1 MLQSLQNLILNEWS
15 VIFLEIAT
23 LIVLAQLL
31 DAYIRFLAF
40 SDKISVD
47 IRPKLFAYSAI
58 WGSASIV
65 LYHLIFIEYG
75 IHATTYKA
83 ILMLGWLPYFCICK
97 HFIPFGLNQHVFVL
111 GMGVIC
117 SLSQHT
123 LSAIVIVSYL
133 SGQSDKEIILLDA
146 AGYLLLFVIFLPIFG
161 QYFRNMLPSREFFDL
176 RPQGI
181 YIALLPHI
189 IIAAPLMQIAD
200 NVLVHSWAERLS
212 RIYLPLLF
220 FFFYRYILRAAENF
234 YDLQRLKRNKKRLEA
249 QISALKEYNLLTQES
264 QQQVS
269 IMRHDL
275 RHSYNLI
282 YAMLESGNVSKAR
295 EHIIT
300 QEFLL
305 EATYLPVFCQSP
317 PINAALAIN
326 FRRAEDLGVN
336 VMQKINLPSK
346 METNE
351 LDFALLLSNL
361 LERAISDSF
370 KCESRELSIIIQ
382 HVDEQFFLEISIRG
396 DAHAALNENLLAFV
410 KKYSA
415 YADFSHTDGNTS
427 LLMYWR
433 DGGH

>member
-1 MLQSLQNLILNEWS
+1 MEL
-15 VIFLEIAT
+15 AT
-23 LIVLAQLL
+23 LIVLAQLT
-31 DAYIRFLAF
+31 DAYIRWLAF
-40 SDKISVD
+40 SRQVVD
-47 IRPKLFAYSAI
+47 DVKFRLFASSAI
-58 WGSASIV
+58 WGAVSIA
-65 LYHLIFIEYG
+65 LYVFIFSEYG
-75 IHATTYKA
+75 INATTYKA
-83 ILMLGWLPYFCICK
+83 ILMLGWLPYFLIC
-97 HFIPFGLNQHVFVL
+97 FRLVPWGLPQHVFVF
-111 GMGVIC
+111 GMGTIC

-123 LSAIVIVSYL
+123 LSAIVIVFYL
-133 SGQSDKEIILLDA
+133 SGQSNEEIIFLDA
-146 AGYLLLFVIFLPIFG
+146 AGYLLLFAIFLPIVG

-181 YIALLPHI
+181 YIALLPLVI
-189 IIAAPLMQIAD
+189 ISAPWIQLAD
-200 NVLVHSWAERLS
+200 DVLVHSWTERFS
-212 RIYLPLLF
+212 RMYLPLVF
-220 FFFYRYILRAAENF
+220 FFFYRYILQAANNF
-234 YDLQRLKRNKKRLEA
+234 YDLQRIKHNRKRLEA
-249 QISALKEYNLLTQES
+249 QLAALKEYNELTQES

-282 YAMLESGNVSKAR
+282 YAMLESGNVAKAR

-305 EATYLPVFCQSP
+305 EATDVQTFCQSP
-317 PINAALAIN
+317 LINAALAIN

-336 VMQKINLPSK
+336 FVRKINLPSK
-346 METNE
+346 LETNE

-382 HVDEQFFLEISIRG
+382 HVDGQCVLEISVRG
-396 DAHAALNENLLAFV
+396 DAYVTLNDTLSTFA

-415 YADFSHTDGNTS
+415 YADFLQADGNTS

>member
-1 MLQSLQNLILNEWS
+1 M
-15 VIFLEIAT
+15 EIAT

-40 SDKISVD
+40 SDKISAAV
-47 IRPKLFAYSAI
+47 RPKLFATSVI
-58 WGSASIV
+58 WGFFSLA
-65 LYHLIFIEYG
+65 LYNLVFFYCG
-75 IHATTYKA
+75 INATTYKA

-111 GMGVIC
+111 GMGAIC

-146 AGYLLLFVIFLPIFG
+146 AGYLLLFAIFLPIFG

-189 IIAAPLMQIAD
+189 IIAAPLIQLAD

-212 RIYLPLLF
+212 RIYLPLVF

-234 YDLQRLKRNKKRLEA
+234 YDLQRLKRNKKRLES
-249 QISALKEYNLLTQES
+249 QLSALKEYNFLTQES
-264 QQQVS
+264 QRQVS

-300 QEFLL
+300 QKFLL
-305 EATYLPVFCQSP
+305 EATDLPKFCQSP

-351 LDFALLLSNL
+351 LEFALLLSNL

-382 HVDEQFFLEISIRG
+382 HVDEQFFLEISVRG
-396 DAHAALNENLLAFV
+396 NAQVDLNENLSAFV
-410 KKYSA
+410 EKYSA
-415 YADFSHTDGNTS
+415 YADFSQADGNTS

>member
-1 MLQSLQNLILNEWS
+1 M
-15 VIFLEIAT
+15 EIAT

-40 SDKISVD
+40 SDKISAAV
-47 IRPKLFAYSAI
+47 RPKLFATSVI
-58 WGSASIV
+58 WGFFSLA
-65 LYHLIFIEYG
+65 LYNLVFFYCG
-75 IHATTYKA
+75 ISATTYKA

-111 GMGVIC
+111 GMGAIC
-117 SLSQHT
+117 SLSQRT

-146 AGYLLLFVIFLPIFG
+146 AGYLLLFAIFLPIFG

-189 IIAAPLMQIAD
+189 IIAAPLIQLAD

-212 RIYLPLLF
+212 RIYLPLVF

-234 YDLQRLKRNKKRLEA
+234 YDLQRLKRNKKRLES
-249 QISALKEYNLLTQES
+249 QLSALKEYNFLTQES
-264 QQQVS
+264 QRQIS

-305 EATYLPVFCQSP
+305 EATDLPKFCQSP

-351 LDFALLLSNL
+351 LEFALLLSNL

-382 HVDEQFFLEISIRG
+382 HVDEQFFLEISVRG
-396 DAHAALNENLLAFV
+396 DAQVDLNKNLSAFV
-410 KKYSA
+410 EKYSA
-415 YADFSHTDGNTS
+415 YADFSQADGNTS

>member
-1 MLQSLQNLILNEWS
+1 M
-15 VIFLEIAT
+15 EIAT

-40 SDKISVD
+40 SDKISAAV
-47 IRPKLFAYSAI
+47 RSKLFATSVI
-58 WGSASIV
+58 WGFFSLAIYNFV
-65 LYHLIFIEYG
+65 FFYCG
-75 IHATTYKA
+75 INATTYKA

-111 GMGVIC
+111 GMGTIC
-117 SLSQHT
+117 TLTQHT
-123 LSAIVIVSYL
+123 VSAIVVVANL
-133 SGQSDKEIILLDA
+133 SGQSESEIILTEA
-146 AGYLLLFVIFLPIFG
+146 AGYLLLFAIFLPIFG

-181 YIALLPHI
+181 YVAILPLVIVSGHLI
-189 IIAAPLMQIAD
+189 QIAD
-200 NVLVHSWAERLS
+200 GVLVHSWTERLS
-212 RIYLPLLF
+212 RIYLPLVF

-249 QISALKEYNLLTQES
+249 QLSALKEYNFLTQES
-264 QQQVS
+264 QRQVS

-305 EATYLPVFCQSP
+305 EATDVQTFCESP

-336 VMQKINLPSK
+336 VVQKINLPSK

-351 LDFALLLSNL
+351 LDFAILLSNL
-361 LERAISDSF
+361 LERAISESF

-382 HVDEQFFLEISIRG
+382 HVDEQFLLEISIRG
-396 DAHAALNENLLAFV
+396 AAQVDLNENLSAFV
-410 KKYSA
+410 EKYSA
-415 YADFSHTDGNTS
+415 YADFSQADGNTS

-433 DGGH
+433 DGGN